1 MTQVSIIHNPFTVE
15 TTFLIDGVELTDGA
29 RLHRCT
35 KLRMQLWVDQL
46 FHDLKTMFNGHDTF
60 NVIFTGVEPDFRDL
74 EVAAQAARDA
84 NMKVNLQWVP
94 AESAEARQAEVESLR
109 AQVLEHPGYAS
120 VLKDDAV
127 SRAALHDLGNN
138 DFDVY
143 IVATMSSGKS
153 TLINAMLGRDL
164 LPAGNEATTA
174 TITRIYHDESVAPG
188 QFRGRRFDASNE
200 LLDESENLD
209 LATMR
214 AWNKDP
220 ETSLVEVH
228 GPIQAARGGG
238 HARLVL
244 TDTPGPNN
252 GSDQAHGVT
261 TMRYIQDTTRNPLI
275 LYVLNA
281 TQRGIT
287 DDSRLLK
294 LVAQTIAQGGRQA
307 SDRFIF
313 VLNKM
318 DTLDDEAGDDV
329 AGMLARTRQYL
340 QEHGIH
346 NPQIFPVSAYASRL
360 IRFPEAV
367 LSSKERCGKASFLEW
382 FQGEPSMDLAQYAP
396 LRVRERTLAGAG
408 DAAALE
414 RRSGLP
420 ALESTVGAYIEKYH
434 LPDRFK
440 RSHDAVA
447 RLVDEAINRHKAI
460 EDLEAGNV
468 QALAAEVE
476 KLRARYERGVD
487 GQALAEQLSRDHHEL
502 TKDAEAALVTV
513 AGRLHAYAREDM
525 AKFQGD
531 VTPAQA
537 RQLVKEWG
545 EHMNSRHKEVL
556 GAYQLAFEAEQETLK
571 KDLQS
576 RYHALVSSSVGQI
589 DAVQFPALARLM
601 RSAGN
606 LSFAPAVTSE
616 HIETRSIRKGTREV
630 MDRKLFNPISWFK
643 PKVEIVYGE
652 EKYVDLVEFYKTEHH
667 GPTAHFK
674 ALEKTARAAM
684 VREGQK
690 LREVFVEHVR
700 TVFQPRVAELF
711 DQAQA
716 RIEDRDL
723 RVAALAEA
731 TELRRWSETIR
742 QRLGTTLA
750 VQEVHG

>member
-1 MTQVSIIHNPFTVE
+1 MTQVSIIHNPFTVK

-109 AQVLEHPGYAS
+109 TQVLEHPGYAS

-127 SRAALHDLGNN
+127 SRSALHDLGNN

-174 TITRIYHDESVAPG
+174 TITRIYHDDSVTDG

-220 ETSLVEVH
+220 ETSLVELH
-228 GPIQAARGGG
+228 GPIQVARGGG

-252 GSDQAHGVT
+252 GSDEAHGVT

-318 DTLDDEAGDDV
+318 DALDDEAGDDV

-360 IRFPEAV
+360 IRFPEEV
-367 LSSKERCGKASFLEW
+367 LSSKERSGKSSFLHW
-382 FQGEPSMDLAQYAP
+382 FQSEPSMDLGQYAP
-396 LRVRERTLAGAG
+396 LRLRERTLA
-408 DAAALE
+408 DAQNATALE

-420 ALESTVGAYIEKYH
+420 ALE
-434 LPDRFK
+434 
-440 RSHDAVA
+440 
-447 RLVDEAINRHKAI
+447 
-460 EDLEAGNV
+460 
-468 QALAAEVE
+468 
-476 KLRARYERGVD
+476 
-487 GQALAEQLSRDHHEL
+487 
-502 TKDAEAALVTV
+502 
-513 AGRLHAYAREDM
+513 
-525 AKFQGD
+525 
-531 VTPAQA
+531 
-537 RQLVKEWG
+537 
-545 EHMNSRHKEVL
+545 
-556 GAYQLAFEAEQETLK
+556 
-571 KDLQS
+571 
-576 RYHALVSSSVGQI
+576 
-589 DAVQFPALARLM
+589 
-601 RSAGN
+601 
-606 LSFAPAVTSE
+606 
-616 HIETRSIRKGTREV
+616 
-630 MDRKLFNPISWFK
+630 
-643 PKVEIVYGE
+643 
-652 EKYVDLVEFYKTEHH
+652 
-667 GPTAHFK
+667 
-674 ALEKTARAAM
+674 
-684 VREGQK
+684 
-690 LREVFVEHVR
+690 
-700 TVFQPRVAELF
+700 
-711 DQAQA
+711 
-716 RIEDRDL
+716 
-723 RVAALAEA
+723 
-731 TELRRWSETIR
+731 
-742 QRLGTTLA
+742 
-750 VQEVHG
+750 

>member
-1 MTQVSIIHNPFTVE
+1 MTQVDIIHNPFTVE

-35 KLRMQLWVDQL
+35 RLRMQLWVDQL
-46 FHDLKTMFNGHDTF
+46 FQDLKTMFNGYDTF
-60 NVIFTGVEPDFRDL
+60 NVSFTGVEPDFRDL
-74 EVAAQAARDA
+74 EAAAQSARDA
-84 NMKVNLQWVP
+84 NMKVNLRWVP
-94 AESAEARQAEVESLR
+94 AAPAEARQAEVENLR
-109 AQVLEHPGYAS
+109 AQVLEHPGYVS
-120 VLKDDAV
+120 VLKDDAA

-143 IVATMSSGKS
+143 VVATMSSGKS

-174 TITRIYHDESVAPG
+174 TITRIYHDENIAAG

-200 LLDESENLD
+200 LLDECEDLD

-228 GPIQAARGGG
+228 GPIQTAHRQG

-252 GSDQAHGVT
+252 GSDEAHGVT

-294 LVAQTIAQGGRQA
+294 LVAQTIADGGRQA

-318 DTLDDEAGDDV
+318 DALDVEAGDDV
-329 AGMLARTRQYL
+329 AGMLARTRLYL

-346 NPQIFPVSAYASRL
+346 NPQIFPLSAYASRL

-367 LSSKERCGKASFLEW
+367 LSSKERIAKASFLDW
-382 FQGEPSMDLAQYAP
+382 FQSEPSMDLAQYAP
-396 LRVRERTLAGAG
+396 LRVREHGPADTSNAT
-408 DAAALE
+408 ALE

-420 ALESTVGAYIEKYH
+420 ALEGTVGAYVEKYH
-434 LPDRFK
+434 LPERFK
-440 RSHDAVA
+440 RSHDAMA
-447 RLVDEAINRHKAI
+447 RLVDEVINRHKGI
-460 EDLEAGNV
+460 EELEAGNV

-476 KLRARYERGVD
+476 KLRTRYEQSVD
-487 GQALAEQLSRDHHEL
+487 GQALAEQLGRDHHEL
-502 TKDAEAALVTV
+502 TIDAEKALVRIS
-513 AGRLHAYAREDM
+513 GKLNAYNREDIDR
-525 AKFQGD
+525 FQGK
-531 VTPAQA
+531 VSPAQA
-537 RQLVKEWG
+537 RQLAKEWG
-545 EHMNSRHKEVL
+545 ELMSFRFKEIL
-556 GAYQLAFEAEQETLK
+556 GAYQLAFEAEQDALK
-571 KDLQS
+571 KDLQE
-576 RYHALVSSSVGQI
+576 RYQALVSDSVG
-589 DAVQFPALARLM
+589 DVDEVQFPALARLI

-606 LSFAPAVTSE
+606 LSFAPKVTRDYVK
-616 HIETRSIRKGTREV
+616 TRPVKTGTREV
-630 MDRKLFNPISWFK
+630 MDRKLFNPVSWFK
-643 PKVEIVYGE
+643 AKTVDVYGE
-652 EKYVDLVEFYKTEHH
+652 EEFVDLAEFYKSEQQE
-667 GPTAHFK
+667 PQAHFK
-674 ALEKTARAAM
+674 GLQEKARAAM

-690 LREVFVEHVR
+690 LRDVFVEHVR
-700 TVFQPRVAELF
+700 TELQPRVAELF

-723 RVAALAEA
+723 RAAALAEA
-731 TELRRWSETIR
+731 TELRGWSEAIR
-742 QRLGTTLA
+742 QRLATTLA
-750 VQEVHG
+750 VHEAHA

>member
-35 KLRMQLWVDQL
+35 RLRMQLWVDDL
-46 FHDLKTMFNGHDTF
+46 FDDLKTMFNGHDTF
-60 NVIFTGVEPDFRDL
+60 NVSFTGVEPDFHDL
-74 EVAAQAARDA
+74 EVAAQAARDV

-94 AESAEARQAEVESLR
+94 AESAEARQAEVERLR
-109 AQVLEHPGYAS
+109 TQVLEHPGYAS

-174 TITRIYHDESVAPG
+174 TITRIYHDECMPAG
-188 QFRGRRFDASNE
+188 TFRGRRFDASNE
-200 LLDESENLD
+200 PLDECEDLD

-214 AWNKDP
+214 AWNRDR

-228 GPIQAARGGG
+228 GAIQAARGGG

-252 GSDQAHGVT
+252 GSDEAHGVT
-261 TMRYIQDTTRNPLI
+261 TMRYIQDTARNPLI

-294 LVAQTIAQGGRQA
+294 LVAQTIKDGGRQA

-318 DTLDDEAGDDV
+318 DALDDEAGDDV

-340 QEHGIH
+340 KDHDIQ
-346 NPQIFPVSAYASRL
+346 NPQIFPVSAYAARL

-367 LSSKERCGKASFLEW
+367 LTSKESRSKASFLEW
-382 FQGEPSMDLAQYAP
+382 FQSEPSMDLAQYAP
-396 LRVRERTLAGAG
+396 MRVRERTQVGNADAG
-408 DAAALE
+408 ALE

-420 ALESTVGAYIEKYH
+420 ALEATVGAYIEKYH

-460 EDLEAGNV
+460 EELEAGNV
-468 QALAAEVE
+468 EALAAEVK
-476 KLRARYERGVD
+476 KLRARYEQCVD
-487 GQALAEQLSRDHHEL
+487 GQALAEQLGRDHHEL
-502 TKDAEAALVTV
+502 TMEAEETLVRI
-513 AGRLHAYAREDM
+513 AGKLNAYTREDI
-525 AKFQGD
+525 AKFQGS
-531 VTPAQA
+531 VSPAHA
-537 RQLVKEWG
+537 RQLAKEWA
-545 EHMNSRHKEVL
+545 ESMSFRFKEIL
-556 GAYQLAFEAEQETLK
+556 SAYDLAFEAEQNALK
-571 KDLQS
+571 KDLQT
-576 RYHALVSSSVGQI
+576 RYQALVAESLGELDVM
-589 DAVQFPALARLM
+589 QFPALGRMM

-606 LSFAPAVTSE
+606 LSFAPAVTNSYVKS
-616 HIETRSIRKGTREV
+616 RSIQTGTREV
-630 MDRKLFNPISWFK
+630 MDRKLLNPLSWFK
-643 PKVEIVYGE
+643 AKIVPVYAE
-652 EKYVDLVEFYKTEHH
+652 EKFVDLADFYKSEQQV
-667 GPTAHFK
+667 PQAHFK
-674 ALEKTARAAM
+674 KLQENARAAM
-684 VREGQK
+684 VQGGQT
-690 LREVFVEHVR
+690 LRDVFVEHVR
-700 TVFQPRVAELF
+700 TEFQPRVAELF

-716 RIEDRDL
+716 CIEDRDL
-723 RVAALAEA
+723 RAAALGEA
-731 TELRRWSETIR
+731 NELRRWSEAVR
-742 QRLGTTLA
+742 QRLGNTLA
-750 VQEVHG
+750 VEEAHE